1 MKNLIILSLLCFIII
16 GNLNALTNENA
27 QGSDSMNIKADI
39 LKSSVSINVPDNI
52 TFEQITKGYLSERKD
67 LNIENTGTT
76 DINVIPLLEENY
88 TEGIFDHISFK
99 KTLSANLTRIGNFEF
114 EIKKPTT
121 MGGIKTEGIY
131 MHLDLTGF
139 EGEIQNDLIGHNT
152 NIIFWAIP
160 I

>member
-76 DINVIPLLEENY
+76 DINVIPLLE
-88 TEGIFDHISFK
+88 GI
-99 KTLSANLTRIGNFEF
+99 N
-114 EIKKPTT
+114 
-121 MGGIKTEGIY
+121 TEGIY